1 MDLLQKLLRNKKL
14 LIMVGALT
22 VLLVL
27 ILLLTRSCG
36 KEDAADDIP
45 PDDGTTVL
53 IPTDEILAMEYYNG
67 TAFLSFG
74 KNEEDKWFWTQD
86 PLFPLDESYPAK
98 VAAAVQGL
106 SATAVTEAGKTLE
119 SYGLDSSDL
128 YIKTTAVGG
137 KTSTLLIGNKL
148 ESGEYYVRFEDS
160 EEVYVVGADL
170 MAAVKLDI
178 NDMALIAPFPLL
190 DETTISSLTLAGTG
204 EESVTYN
211 TKEESEGVYNWYQAG
226 RPVENDAALA
236 SLLKEVAA
244 LQFDSCVDYHPSK
257 EALEICGITAPMAT
271 LTVEYTAEGLASQ
284 LQLII
289 GNLREDGT
297 THFASLAADG
307 TIYSIAHDSVEN
319 LLSVAETFTAA
330 EESE

>member
-14 LIMVGALT
+14 LIMVGALA

-106 SATAVTEAGKTLE
+106 SATACPDLSLDKDLAEQILLCQSFSKPYAMTGWRVGYLIGPEDVMSRLFVEMARLE
-119 SYGLDSSDL
+119 PAEQGCSAHGSLYDPVRDL
-128 YIKTTAVGG
+128 YV
-137 KTSTLLIGNKL
+137 
-148 ESGEYYVRFEDS
+148 
-160 EEVYVVGADL
+160 ADL
-170 MAAVKLDI
+170 
-178 NDMALIAPFPLL
+178 PR
-190 DETTISSLTLAGTG
+190 
-204 EESVTYN
+204 
-211 TKEESEGVYNWYQAG
+211 SE
-226 RPVENDAALA
+226 
-236 SLLKEVAA
+236 
-244 LQFDSCVDYHPSK
+244 
-257 EALEICGITAPMAT
+257 
-271 LTVEYTAEGLASQ
+271 
-284 LQLII
+284 
-289 GNLREDGT
+289 
-297 THFASLAADG
+297 
-307 TIYSIAHDSVEN
+307 
-319 LLSVAETFTAA
+319 
-330 EESE
+330 